1 MADALRNRM
10 AVWTGVVLAA
20 LAVAVGGCG
29 GKGVAARVNRQPVT
43 SQDLDRRVA
52 FFEAAYGHKL
62 AGSEYARMR
71 GQLLDMMIEEEVVL
85 QEARRRRVTPKP
97 EEVEQEYRRVR
108 NYLKQRAYG
117 GSEKKL
123 RDGMKLAGISDAYL
137 REYVTRQLTGELLF
151 RQVTS
156 RVTLSDAEL
165 RRIYEENKAQFKEP
179 DRAKVWEIRV
189 DSRAAADKVLDEL
202 RKGRSFAD
210 VAREYSMD
218 PLAKRTGGFNG
229 WMQPG
234 TGMLPELEE
243 AIFTKRTAK
252 PHTITGP
259 IQSHVAL
266 HIVRVEEFVPGV
278 QRTYDEVKD
287 QLRQQV
293 LDNRRQKLF
302 QDFTAELERR
312 ARIARYE

>member
-1 MADALRNRM
+1 M
-10 AVWTGVVLAA
+10 TA

-29 GKGVAARVNRQPVT
+29 SRGVAARVNRQPVA

-62 AGSEYARMR
+62 AGAEYARMR

-85 QEARRRRVTPKP
+85 QEARRRRVMPKP
-97 EEVEQEYRRVR
+97 EEVEQEYRRLR
-108 NYLKQRAYG
+108 NYLKQRAYA
-117 GSEKKL
+117 GSERKL
-123 RDGMKLAGISDAYL
+123 RDGMKLAGITDAYL

-156 RVTLSDAEL
+156 RVTITDAEL
-165 RRIYEENKAQFKEP
+165 RRLYEENRDRFKEP

-189 DSRAAADKVLDEL
+189 NSRAVADKVLDEL
-202 RKGRSFAD
+202 RKGRAFAD
-210 VAREYSMD
+210 VAREYSLD

-243 AIFTKRTAK
+243 AIFTKKTAK

-266 HIVRVEEFVPGV
+266 HIVRVEEYVPGV

-293 LDNRRQKLF
+293 LDNRRQRVF

-312 ARIARYE
+312 ARIVRYE